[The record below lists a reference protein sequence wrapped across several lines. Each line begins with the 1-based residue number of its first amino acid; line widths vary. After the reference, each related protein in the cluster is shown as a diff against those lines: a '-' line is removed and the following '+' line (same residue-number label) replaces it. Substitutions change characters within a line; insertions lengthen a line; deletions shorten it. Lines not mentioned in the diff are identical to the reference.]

1 MNIRKYLPVIG
12 MSVVAKM
19 LLTLGSTLFVALAI
33 LSYGGVVPLG
43 MSDFIFLF
51 LLTTLAAAYRPGWAF
66 LLLVSVLPIEI
77 VNLAPLSI
85 GSGLRPYQ
93 FLVLAIYAGLGVR
106 ILSGRSVPNR
116 PTFHIGDFF
125 LLLIPIGS
133 VVASLNAPSLNASLK
148 LSVILFSC
156 YALYVLFR
164 LYIRSS
170 EDIGRILPFAI
181 VSSILT
187 TGFAIIQ
194 NVLYLYGSGLLE
206 VMPGRPNGLFAEP
219 DWLGMFLVL
228 TIPVLISAGYFI
240 ASRSHSPRE
249 FFRMKRSIG
258 FLLALVAC
266 FIALILT
273 VSRSAWLGAGIT
285 AIVAVLLALFAGRP
299 RVAGILTLA
308 IGGSMILALDLVLL
322 IPLSDFDL
330 FGRAGSIG
338 SGLQTITVS
347 CENTVILPDRI
358 ASVDELSPFGCR
370 HIDLQEIDAEHVAG
384 HFVSTI
390 NRTDPNVSIRKQIYD
405 QSIMLGREHP
415 VLGVGW
421 GTVTQALGADTRGAG
436 LNASDVFLEIWLG
449 SGLIGLL
456 GFIGF
461 FGFVIVS
468 ALRDFFRRRE
478 TFPFFLIIASIG
490 LVTFDLFN
498 SGILLAFL
506 WAFLG
511 IAGSYLTHE
520 PDFSEIL

>member
-1 MNIRKYLPVIG
+1 MALPNEKLAT
-12 MSVVAKM
+12 SLEA
-19 LLTLGSTLFVALAI
+19 LTSA
-33 LSYGGVVPLG
+33 GG
-43 MSDFIFLF
+43 
-51 LLTTLAAAYRPGWAF
+51 
-66 LLLVSVLPIEI
+66 E
-77 VNLAPLSI
+77 
-85 GSGLRPYQ
+85 
-93 FLVLAIYAGLGVR
+93 AG
-106 ILSGRSVPNR
+106 I
-116 PTFHIGDFF
+116 
-125 LLLIPIGS
+125 
-133 VVASLNAPSLNASLK
+133 
-148 LSVILFSC
+148 
-156 YALYVLFR
+156 
-164 LYIRSS
+164 IRS
-170 EDIGRILPFAI
+170 A
-181 VSSILT
+181 SISRTHRERLAKA
-187 TGFAIIQ
+187 GF
-194 NVLYLYGSGLLE
+194 LLE